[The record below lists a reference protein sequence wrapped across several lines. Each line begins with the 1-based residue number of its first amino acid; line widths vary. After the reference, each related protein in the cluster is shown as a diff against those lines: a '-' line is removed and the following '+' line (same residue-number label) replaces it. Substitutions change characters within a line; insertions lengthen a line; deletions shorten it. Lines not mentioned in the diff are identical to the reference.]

1 MARSKPYRENA
12 VVVRTYDFG
21 EADRIIVLLTQRHGV
36 VRAVAKGVRRAKSR
50 FGSRLAPFVHL
61 NVQLYPGRN
70 LHTITGADTVAF
82 FATGIIDDYERYTAG
97 CAMLEAAE
105 RLAQPDDESL
115 FTALIEALGILA
127 AAEDPVAVLD
137 SFLLQAMEFAGW
149 APVLFACAQCSRP
162 GPHHAFHPGVGG
174 ACCHECRPS
183 GSADI
188 AEEVLHYMWLL
199 AGRHW
204 EKAAEI
210 TAAHPDYSAA
220 AHRLVRAHLQWHME
234 HNVKA
239 LSIMEQS
246 L

>member
-21 EADRIIVLLTQRHGV
+21 EADRIIVLLTQQHGV

-70 LHTITGADTVAF
+70 LDTITGADTVAF

-115 FTALIEALGILA
+115 FRALIEALGVLA
-127 AAEDPVAVLD
+127 DAEDPVAVLD
-137 SFLLQAMEFAGW
+137 SFLLQAMEVAGW

-174 ACCHECRPS
+174 ACCHQCRPN

-199 AGRHW
+199 AGRYW
-204 EKAAEI
+204 DKASAI
-210 TAAHPDYSAA
+210 TAAHPEYSAA

>member
-1 MARSKPYRENA
+1 MARSKPYREDA

-21 EADRIIVLLTQRHGV
+21 EADRIIVLLTKQHGV

-61 NVQLYPGRN
+61 NVQLYPGRS
-70 LHTITGADTVAF
+70 LATITGADTVAF
-82 FATGIIDDYERYTAG
+82 FANGIIDDYERYTSG

-105 RLAQPDDESL
+105 RLAQPAD
-115 FTALIEALGILA
+115 TAMFDALLEALGLLA
-127 AAEDPVAVLD
+127 DARDPIAVLD
-137 SFLLQAMEFAGW
+137 SFLLQAMDFAGW
-149 APVLFACAQCSRP
+149 APVLFECAQCGRP

-183 GSADI
+183 GSADVN
-188 AEEVLHYMWLL
+188 EEVLHYMWLL
-199 AGRHW
+199 SGRYW

-210 TAAHPDYSAA
+210 AHAHPEYSST
-220 AHRLVRAHLQWHME
+220 AHRLVRTHLQWHME
-234 HNVKA
+234 QNVKA
-239 LSIMEQS
+239 LHIMEQS

>member
-21 EADRIIVLLTQRHGV
+21 EADRIIVLLTQQHGV

-70 LHTITGADTVAF
+70 LDTITGADTVAF

-115 FTALIEALGILA
+115 FRALIEALGVLA
-127 AAEDPVAVLD
+127 DAAELVAVLV
-137 SFLLQAMEFAGW
+137 A
-149 APVLFACAQCSRP
+149 
-162 GPHHAFHPGVGG
+162 
-174 ACCHECRPS
+174 
-183 GSADI
+183 
-188 AEEVLHYMWLL
+188 
-199 AGRHW
+199 
-204 EKAAEI
+204 
-210 TAAHPDYSAA
+210 
-220 AHRLVRAHLQWHME
+220 LV
-234 HNVKA
+234 
-239 LSIMEQS
+239 
-246 L
+246 

>member
-1 MARSKPYRENA
+1 MARSKPYRDDA
-12 VVVRTYDFG
+12 VVVRTFDFG
-21 EADRIIVLLTQRHGV
+21 EADRIIVLLTKQHGV

-70 LHTITGADTVAF
+70 LDTITGADTVAF
-82 FATGIIDDYERYTAG
+82 FAAGIIDDYERYTAG

-105 RLAQPDDESL
+105 RLTQSDDASMFSALVGALSL
-115 FTALIEALGILA
+115 LGDA
-127 AAEDPVAVLD
+127 HDPVAVCD
-137 SFLLQAMEFAGW
+137 SFLLQAMDYAGW

-174 ACCHECRPS
+174 ACCHQCRPP

-188 AEEVLHYMWLL
+188 AEDVLHYMWLL
-199 AGRHW
+199 AGRYW
-204 EKAAEI
+204 DKAAELSRKNPEI
-210 TAAHPDYSAA
+210 SST
-220 AHRLVRAHLQWHME
+220 AHRLVRWHLQWHME
-234 HNVKA
+234 RNVTA